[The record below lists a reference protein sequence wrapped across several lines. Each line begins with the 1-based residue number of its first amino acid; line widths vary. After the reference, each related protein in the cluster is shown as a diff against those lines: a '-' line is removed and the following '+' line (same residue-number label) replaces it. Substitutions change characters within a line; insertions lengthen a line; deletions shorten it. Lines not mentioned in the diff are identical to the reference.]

1 MLKSG
6 TEDRM
11 AARLTTFVVVG
22 IVAATLIAGLIVG
35 AQRDDSDGP
44 VDLIVHNAVVFTG
57 DPSGTTKEAVAVR
70 ANQILKVGSN
80 REIMRMRRPQ
90 TVAIDAKGAA
100 VLPGFNDAHLHLVE
114 GGLALEGVDLAG
126 AMTVQETV
134 ERVRTWTE
142 AHPDGR
148 WVIGR
153 GWSVAPD
160 AEQPTRQALDA
171 AVPDRPVYLASF
183 DSSSVWV
190 NSRALKLA
198 KIGRRTTDPA
208 DGRIVKDVMGEPTGV
223 LEGSAAEPV
232 RVLLPKVS
240 PDARRRA
247 ILSALAETKRN
258 GITSIQAAGL
268 EPADIEILEAARR
281 AGELETRVYAA
292 LSVRPQRTDADV
304 SRLDPGRY
312 PDDPMLKSGVADLDA
327 GTTDGDGLNRLVRLL
342 DGHGWQISIHQSSP
356 EEEVRAA
363 AALSHAMRSNPTR
376 DLERRH
382 RIQSHADHFDQVGTR
397 HVVGSDW
404 PYGPLSPLTVLA
416 SFPEQMALKDA
427 IVGYTA
433 AGAYASRDE
442 QRKGTLKPGMLADLV
457 VLSDDVFKMERS
469 ALPSVKVLYT
479 ILDGRIVYP
488 AARHTN

>member
-1 MLKSG
+1 
-6 TEDRM
+6 M

-57 DPSGTTKEAVAVR
+57 DASGAMKEAVAVR

-90 TVAIDAKGAA
+90 TVTIDARGAA

-114 GGLALEGVDLAG
+114 GGLALEGVDLTG
-126 AMTVQETV
+126 ATSVQDAV
-134 ERVRTWTE
+134 ERVRTWTD
-142 AHPDGR
+142 AHPDSR
-148 WVIGR
+148 WVVGR
-153 GWSVAPD
+153 GWAVAAD
-160 AEQPTRQALDA
+160 AEPPTRQALDA
-171 AVPDRPVYLASF
+171 AVEDRPVYLTSA
-183 DSSSVWV
+183 DSASVWV

-198 KIGRRTTDPA
+198 KITRRTVDPV
-208 DGRIVKDVMGEPTGV
+208 DGRIVKDVNGEPTGV
-223 LEGSAAEPV
+223 LEGSAVKPV
-232 RVLLPKVS
+232 NALLPKANA
-240 PDARRRA
+240 DARRRA
-247 ILSALAETKRN
+247 ILSALAEARRN

-268 EPADIEILEAARR
+268 EPAEIDLLDQARR

-292 LSVRPQRTDADV
+292 LTVRPQRTDADV
-304 SRLDPGRY
+304 AKLDPSRY

-327 GTTDGDGLNRLVRLL
+327 GTTDADGLNRLVRLL
-342 DGHGWQISIHQSSP
+342 DGLGWQISVHQASA
-356 EEEVRAA
+356 EEDARAT

-404 PYGPLSPLTVLA
+404 PYGPLSPLSVLA
-416 SFPEQMALKDA
+416 SFPERMALKDA

-457 VLSDDVFKMERS
+457 VLSDDIFKMQRS
-469 ALPSVKVLYT
+469 ALSSVKVLYT
-479 ILDGRIVYP
+479 ILDGRVVYP
-488 AARHTN
+488 AARASSN